1 MDFNGFLNEFHA
13 TSLLSAGGG
22 VRKLKRGKK
31 ATNKMPTV
39 NNNLEQFRRTSRLQ
53 QEACMQLRCRPKAT
67 NIMPSTNNSP
77 EIIQA
82 SEL

>member
-1 MDFNGFLNEFHA
+1 M
-13 TSLLSAGGG
+13 
-22 VRKLKRGKK
+22 RKLKRGKK

-39 NNNLEQFRRTSRLQ
+39 YDSLEKIRRVSSRRCARSPEGERAHCLERTSRLQ
-53 QEACMQLRCRPKAT
+53 QEACMQLRCKPKAT
-67 NIMPSTNNSP
+67 NNMPSTNNSL